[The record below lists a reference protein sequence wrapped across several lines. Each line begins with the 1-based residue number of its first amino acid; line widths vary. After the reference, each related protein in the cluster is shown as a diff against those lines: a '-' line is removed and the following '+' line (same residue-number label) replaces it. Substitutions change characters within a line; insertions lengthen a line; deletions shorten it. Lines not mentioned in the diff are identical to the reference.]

1 MSRNAQPDNDAG
13 FLVRSEERLQLGT
26 EWVAAERIVV
36 RRRVVTETETV
47 TLTVDV
53 QREELIFEQA
63 AIAEL
68 PIQTTPLP
76 YVSPLVLTLH
86 EQVPVV
92 TLTTRP
98 YEQVTVSVVQ
108 VGQEQHVDVTLDREQ
123 FELRTR
129 DDTGAHRRV
138 L

>member
-1 MSRNAQPDNDAG
+1 MSTTAQPDNGAG
-13 FLVRSEERLQLGT
+13 FLLRSEERLQLDT

-36 RRRVVTETETV
+36 RRRVVTETV

-53 QREELIFEQA
+53 QREELVFEQA

-76 YVSPLVLTLH
+76 YVPPLVLTLH

-108 VGQEQHVDVTLDREQ
+108 VGREQNVDVTLDREQ
-123 FELRTR
+123 FELQTR